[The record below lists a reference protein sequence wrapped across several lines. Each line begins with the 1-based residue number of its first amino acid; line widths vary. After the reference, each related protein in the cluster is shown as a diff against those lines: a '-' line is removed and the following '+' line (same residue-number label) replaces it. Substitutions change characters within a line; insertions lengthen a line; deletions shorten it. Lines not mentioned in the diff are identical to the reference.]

1 MAESEKERFDVS
13 LEDLQTFLIVSDL
26 GNFSRAAE
34 RLNLSQPSI
43 SNRVKRLEEKLG
55 IQLLVRTTR
64 KVGLTPHGKRLYERA
79 SVTLLALQDLLRDFY
94 AEIGARRREVDV
106 AATMLIASV
115 ALAPIVA
122 SFCDVHPDITVRL
135 NDRLPDSAVASVIN
149 GRSDM
154 AVLTLERADPALH
167 FEPLV
172 ADRCVGV
179 VGLSNPLLQK
189 RSVTLAELLAYPLL
203 SPDGHLA
210 LRIAVQSRAVPLGLD
225 IIFADQARGVS
236 NVMTLLAM
244 AAAGL
249 GVCIHPSSLIPAEF
263 RPMIGLIEIEDCEI
277 MRTYGIITSAERNLS
292 PAAACFRDHLRE
304 EAKRARSNWSTL
316 RLT

>member
-1 MAESEKERFDVS
+1 MSENDKERFDVS
-13 LEDLQTFLIVSDL
+13 LEDLQTFVTVSDL
-26 GNFSRAAE
+26 GSFSRAAE

-55 IQLLVRTTR
+55 VQLLVRTTR

-79 SVTLLALQDLLRDFY
+79 SVTLLALRDLLRDFY
-94 AEIGARRREVDV
+94 AETGARRREVDI
-106 AATMLIASV
+106 AATMMIASV

-122 SFCDVHPDITVRL
+122 SFCEAHPEVTVRL
-135 NDRLPDSAVASVIN
+135 NDRLPESAVAAVVD

-154 AVLTLERADPALH
+154 AVLTLERSDPALH

-172 ADRCVGV
+172 SDKCVAV
-179 VGLSNPLLQK
+179 VGLSNPLLRK

-210 LRIAVQSRAVPLGLD
+210 LREAVRSRAVPMGLD
-225 IIFADQARGVS
+225 IMLADQARGVS

-263 RPMIGLIEIEDCEI
+263 RPTIGLVEIEDCEI
-277 MRTYGIITSAERNLS
+277 IRTYGIVTSADRKLS
-292 PAAACFRDHLRE
+292 PAAALFRDHLRN
-304 EAKRARSNWSTL
+304 EAKRAHSNWSSL